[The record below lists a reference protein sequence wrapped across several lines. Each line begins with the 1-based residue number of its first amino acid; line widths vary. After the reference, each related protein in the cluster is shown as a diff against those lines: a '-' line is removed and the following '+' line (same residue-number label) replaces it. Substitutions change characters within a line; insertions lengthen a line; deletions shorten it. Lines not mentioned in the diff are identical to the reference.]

1 MVSRQVLLFT
11 AGLWVSIG
19 LFPFSPQRSSAV
31 AQRKQPPVADEI
43 VRIRSEWAKDLH
55 AKQLDQLVAL
65 YASDAVFLKPS
76 GERVTGRPAIRDLC
90 KKVMSTFTS
99 DITFQ
104 SLASDHSG
112 ELAYDSGEY
121 RESLIKLSDETKANV
136 EGNYVMIFKRQS
148 DGSWLIAEQMWSLV
162 TPSTE

>member
-1 MVSRQVLLFT
+1 MVSRQALLA
-11 AGLWVSIG
+11 AGLWMCIG
-19 LFPFSPQRSSAV
+19 LFAFSPQRSSAL
-31 AQRKQPPVADEI
+31 AQRKQPAVADEI

-76 GERVTGRPAIRDLC
+76 GERVSGRPAIRDLC
-90 KKVMSTFTS
+90 KKVMDTFTS
-99 DITFQ
+99 DIIFQ

-112 ELAYDSGEY
+112 DLAYDSGEY
-121 RESLIKLSDETKANV
+121 RESLIKLSDETKADV
-136 EGNYVMIFKRQS
+136 EGNYVMIFKRQP